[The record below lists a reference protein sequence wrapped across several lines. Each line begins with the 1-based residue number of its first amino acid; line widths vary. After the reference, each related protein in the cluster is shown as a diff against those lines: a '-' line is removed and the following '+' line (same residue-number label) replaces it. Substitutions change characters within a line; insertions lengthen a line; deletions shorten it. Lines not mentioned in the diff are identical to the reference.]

1 MNKIAS
7 IFATT
12 VLLLSGAAFAD
23 ESATAPDMK
32 PKGFVVIQRNIY
44 VPVDSE
50 GKMASGNA
58 VVIDKQGFVTAEE
71 LEAAQHEEGG
81 DVGKPDESGKPERPR
96 ARLGEGP
103 MIAS

>member
-1 MNKIAS
+1 MNKLAS
-7 IFATT
+7 AFATT
-12 VLLLSGAAFAD
+12 VLLFSAAAFPD
-23 ESATAPDMK
+23 ESAATHDAK

-71 LEAAQHEEGG
+71 LEAAQHEEGA
-81 DVGKPDESGKPERPR
+81 DESKPDESNKPEQPR
-96 ARLGEGP
+96 VRLGEGP

>member
-1 MNKIAS
+1 MNKLAS
-7 IFATT
+7 AFATT
-12 VLLLSGAAFAD
+12 VLLFSAAAFPD
-23 ESATAPDMK
+23 ESAATHDAK